1 MNTEIGK
8 IATALEGKAKR
19 TTKGWRDIWYRAKV
33 LLGVADTTPLQI
45 KLVRPFLPVTN
56 ADDLRLNKL
65 AYFLLGA
72 ACIIAVIVVAST
84 GFQNIPLSVA
94 TYAVAAAVSILP
106 ASLVAVVSLTLARA
120 STDLAKRNAL
130 VRRMDA
136 IESLAGVEN
145 VCSDKVSL
153 HP

>member
-1 MNTEIGK
+1 ML
-8 IATALEGKAKR
+8 IAL
-19 TTKGWRDIWYRAKV
+19 
-33 LLGVADTTPLQI
+33 
-45 KLVRPFLPVTN
+45 
-56 ADDLRLNKL
+56 
-65 AYFLLGA
+65 
-72 ACIIAVIVVAST
+72 IVVAST
-84 GFQNIPLSVA
+84 GFKNVPLSVA

-145 VCSDKVSL
+145 VCSDKVSSGYIRQTQADRIRL
-153 HP
+153 VL